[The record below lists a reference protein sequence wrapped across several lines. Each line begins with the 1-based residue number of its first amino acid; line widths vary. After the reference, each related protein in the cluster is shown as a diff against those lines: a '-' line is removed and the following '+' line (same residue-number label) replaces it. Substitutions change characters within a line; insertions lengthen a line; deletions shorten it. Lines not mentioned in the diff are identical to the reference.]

1 MVVQEIQ
8 EEASD
13 YVHLGRLPVR
23 DDDEE
28 AIQDKSPEPVAA

>member
-23 DDDEE
+23 DDEEE
-28 AIQDKSPEPVAA
+28 AIDDKLPEPIAA

>member
-23 DDDEE
+23 DNDDE
-28 AIQDKSPEPVAA
+28 APIAA